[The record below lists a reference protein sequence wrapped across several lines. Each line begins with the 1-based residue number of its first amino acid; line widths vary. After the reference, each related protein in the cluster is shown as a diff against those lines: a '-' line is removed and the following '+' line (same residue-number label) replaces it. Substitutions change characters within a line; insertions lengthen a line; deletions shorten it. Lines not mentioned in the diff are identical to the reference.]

1 MIKLSEK
8 ILKKYFQRGEG
19 RLWELAK
26 NSIFSPRVILNLK
39 MMMIPKRVMNLLI
52 LLLLNY
58 PVYKYVSETETNVV
72 QFGEMNVNYII

>member
-1 MIKLSEK
+1 
-8 ILKKYFQRGEG
+8 
-19 RLWELAK
+19 
-26 NSIFSPRVILNLK
+26 
-39 MMMIPKRVMNLLI
+39 MMVPKRVMNLLI